1 MDTNH
6 VIIAHNNQ
14 QFLEGIVA
22 KVLKKEYEITKQF
35 MQGVKALRYILREAP
50 DVAVLQSQFD
60 DISAFEIINETRAK
74 GIDVKFIV
82 IFPSTNHKEFLLA
95 SKMNLAGSIYAGEVL
110 ENLLICFN
118 TVIEGDVFVSKKM
131 SISKATDSSVYLL
144 DTLSNSEMKILTLIS
159 IYQKSSKISSKLDI
173 SIRTIEKHRS
183 NIIKKLDINIKEQ
196 TLYDWV
202 HKNKEIIQSLALN
215 DVT

>member
-82 IFPSTNHKEFLLA
+82 IFPSTNHKEILLA